1 MRPAPANAIRL
12 SPSRPPMRRVA
23 LLGPPG
29 AGKGTQA
36 KRLATELGIAHLS
49 TGDMLRA
56 AAAQG
61 TPLGREADGYMSR
74 GLLVPD
80 ALVLSILRER
90 LAAPDAQRGFVLDG
104 YPRNVAQARSLAEIT
119 PVDHV
124 LYFEIPESVLVERL
138 SQRRICPTCGTVYN
152 LVTQPPR
159 TPGRC
164 DNEGTPLVQR
174 PDDTE
179 EAVRTRLVVYRE
191 VTLPLL
197 DLYRTQG
204 LLRTVPAGGTVEEV
218 DARLRAALR

>member
-1 MRPAPANAIRL
+1 
-12 SPSRPPMRRVA
+12 MRRVA

>member
-1 MRPAPANAIRL
+1 
-12 SPSRPPMRRVA
+12 MRRIV

-36 KRLATELGIAHLS
+36 KRLSSDLGIPHLS
-49 TGDMLRA
+49 TGDMLRS

-61 TPLGREADGYMSR
+61 TPLGREADEYMR
-74 GLLVPD
+74 KGQLVPD
-80 ALVLSILRER
+80 ELVLGVLRER
-90 LAAPDAQRGFVLDG
+90 LGAPDAQRGFILDG
-104 YPRNVAQARSLAEIT
+104 YPRNVAQAHSLAEIT
-119 PVDHV
+119 PVDCV

-138 SQRRICPTCGTVYN
+138 SNRRSCPVDGTVYN

-164 DNEGTPLVQR
+164 DRDGTPLIQR

-191 VTLPLL
+191 VTVPLL

-204 LLRTVPAGGTVEEV
+204 LLRTVNAAGTVEEV
-218 DARLRAALR
+218 DAQVRAALR

>member
-1 MRPAPANAIRL
+1 MHRI
-12 SPSRPPMRRVA
+12 V

-61 TPLGREADGYMSR
+61 TSLGREADGYMRR

-90 LAAPDAQRGFVLDG
+90 LASPDARRGFVLDG
-104 YPRNVAQARSLAEIT
+104 YPRTVAQAHSLAEIT
-119 PVDHV
+119 PVEHV

-138 SQRRICPTCGTVYN
+138 SQRRSCPVDGSVYN
-152 LVTQPPR
+152 LATQPPR
-159 TPGRC
+159 VPGRC
-164 DNEGTPLVQR
+164 DRDGTPLIQR

-179 EAVRTRLVVYRE
+179 EAVRTRLAVYRE
-191 VTLPLL
+191 VTVPLL

-204 LLRTVPAGGTVEEV
+204 LLRTVAAGGSVEEV
-218 DARLRAALR
+218 AARVREALR